1 MERKSKFVA
10 YKIVNKILMLPLFYR
25 RLILIFCDAICIPI
39 SIFIC
44 ELIIKDFDINNFSE
58 NLLIIMFCSIVC
70 ALPYYILTG
79 HYKTLARYAGSTLIY
94 KFSFRALLIS
104 FTMFFIGSSTNLY
117 TTKGSFWFLFFFLLL
132 ITTFSLRILMRDLF
146 RSFRKN
152 KKNIKNIKNLAIY
165 GAGKTGIQISSQL
178 IFDKDYKVKTIID
191 KKIDLVGRA
200 VNGIPINSS
209 AVIKKIVDEMGID
222 VILFAIPT
230 LSKSET
236 RKIVNE
242 LSDFNLRFLKIP
254 PLKDISKG
262 DININS
268 IKPIAIEDLLGRD
281 KVEPDKNMLSN
292 STKDKVICVTGAG
305 GSIGS
310 ELCRQILNLNPKKL
324 ILLENNELNLYRIV
338 NELDL
343 YKNKINPVLGNACDF
358 KVINNLFEKL
368 EVDIVF
374 HVAAYKHVPIV
385 EINPLEGIKNNVIST
400 KVICEAAIKQKV
412 KQVMFISTDKAVRP
426 TNIMGASKR
435 VAEIVIKSYAN
446 SIFDDKKDIKT
457 KFSIVRFG
465 NVLGS
470 SGSVVP
476 LFKKQIQNGGPITI
490 TDKNVIRF
498 FMTINEAVELVLQS
512 STLSKGNELFIL
524 DMGKPVKIID
534 LAKQMISNSGLKIKN
549 EKNPDGDIEIVITG
563 LRPGEKLF
571 EELLLDS
578 KSIKTNHP
586 LIYKSIEREVDYLK
600 FKKQFKDLETHLA
613 LCNEEKALIT
623 LSAIVPEWKRY
634 KSN

>member
-1 MERKSKFVA
+1 MERKSKFII
-10 YKIVNKILMLPLFYR
+10 YKIVNKVLLLPLFYR

-58 NLLIIMFCSIVC
+58 NLLAIMFFSIFF

-79 HYKTLARYAGSTLIY
+79 HYRTLARYAGSTLIY

-104 FTMFFIGSSTNLY
+104 CTMFFIGNSTNLF
-117 TTKGSFWFLFFFLLL
+117 TTKASFWFLFFFLLL
-132 ITTFSLRILMRDLF
+132 ITTFSLRILMRDIF

-152 KKNIKNIKNLAIY
+152 KKNIKNVAIY

-178 IFDKDYKVKTIID
+178 IFDKNYKVKTIID

-209 AVIKKIVDEMGID
+209 DSIKKIVDEMGIE

-242 LSDFNLRFLKIP
+242 LSDFNLKFLKIP

-262 DININS
+262 DINIDS

-281 KVEPDKNMLSN
+281 KVEPDENMLSN
-292 STKDKVICVTGAG
+292 STKEKIICVTGAG

-310 ELCRQILNLNPKKL
+310 ELCRQIVNLNPKKL
-324 ILLENNELNLYRIV
+324 ILLENNELNLYQIV
-338 NELDL
+338 NELDPH
-343 YKNKINPVLGNACDF
+343 KNKITPVLGNACDF
-358 KVINNLFEKL
+358 NLVNKVFEKFQ
-368 EVDIVF
+368 VDIVF

-400 KVICEAAIKQKV
+400 KVICEAAKKQKV

-446 SIFDDKKDIKT
+446 SIFEDKKDTKT

-476 LFKKQIQNGGPITI
+476 LFKQQIQNGGPITI
-490 TDKNVIRF
+490 TDKNVIRY
-498 FMTINEAVELVLQS
+498 FMTIKEAVELVLQS

-549 EKNPDGDIEIVITG
+549 ERNPDGDIEIVITG

-578 KSIKTNHP
+578 KSVKTNHP
-586 LIYKSIEREVDYLK
+586 LIYKSIEKEVDYLK
-600 FKKQFKDLETHLA
+600 FKKQLQDLENNLA
-613 LCNEEKALIT
+613 VSNEEKVLKI
-623 LSAIVPEWKRY
+623 LSVIVPEWKRY